1 MDDSSSAASPPVGTT
16 PEDRLDSWK
25 EIAAY
30 FKRDVTTVQR
40 WERREGMPVR
50 RHVHDKLGSVYAFR
64 SELNAWARSRN
75 LAVTHEAVEV
85 EPRPDLP
92 DRSTPVVEDAQRI
105 VESRT
110 ISPSTS
116 RRFTRSTVAWSLTAG
131 GLLLALVA
139 TWWILDKTDYFWRNP
154 L

>member
-1 MDDSSSAASPPVGTT
+1 MDEPSAVSPPVGTA

-92 DRSTPVVEDAQRI
+92 NRSTAVVEDAERI
-105 VESRT
+105 IESLT
-110 ISPSTS
+110 FPISRSTS
-116 RRFTRSTVAWSLTAG
+116 RTFTRSTAAWSLTAG
-131 GLLLALVA
+131 ALL
-139 TWWILDKTDYFWRNP
+139 
-154 L
+154 